1 MQQLVRSYTM
11 VVDRETSQGVGSML
25 SLVLTTRW
33 SLRVAAFFLDNH
45 LVLLSVLLLSIGAAA
60 WVVVVFIGATVA
72 SNLFL
77 ALVGVELRTYQ
88 SSATLGYHTTTHSA
102 RSIDTVFILVVG
114 TWVTTLSKVCTGVVH
129 HRLLAIVCGKLIFVR
144 HKLVVSP
151 TIARRASVRHRTAIC
166 RDSSIYLHGPRLWVA
181 LGVAATFIRF
191 FMEGSTE
198 CVFVVRPFLFQKRF
212 CLNRLISCNIITI
225 VFIVSLE
232 LCLLRLE
239 ALIKLFNDSPA
250 FLSITASGISTAHS
264 CWRYAKTASSTVSH
278 VHFVGPAVYTS
289 WVIEEATTYGI
300 FWAIVCTGRLIIF
313 GIL

>member
-1 MQQLVRSYTM
+1 MSVFAAGVSSPRLAASHYYTSLGASLVIIITRIDGCYRVPSLQWHRWCSWWHNHFIGVWISLLLMQQLVRSYTM

-212 CLNRLISCNIITI
+212 
-225 VFIVSLE
+225 
-232 LCLLRLE
+232 
-239 ALIKLFNDSPA
+239 
-250 FLSITASGISTAHS
+250 
-264 CWRYAKTASSTVSH
+264 
-278 VHFVGPAVYTS
+278 
-289 WVIEEATTYGI
+289 
-300 FWAIVCTGRLIIF
+300 
-313 GIL
+313 